1 MSSCLCRP
9 ISLRLCLCM
18 FMCVFVCVHGCVYES
33 VYERSC
39 VCVHVCV
46 FMCVFTCALM
56 CMRYNVIVRILFL
69 SVHVCA
75 RAWVHAALPR
85 QLLRNNVFLYAA
97 HSCLLI

>member
-1 MSSCLCRP
+1 
-9 ISLRLCLCM
+9 
-18 FMCVFVCVHGCVYES
+18 MCPGVCVCVYMCVCVH
-33 VYERSC
+33 

-75 RAWVHAALPR
+75 RAWVPPKAVAAQQCFLIR
-85 QLLRNNVFLYAA
+85 STLLFAYIVPFIYLAQ
-97 HSCLLI
+97 